1 MARLT
6 AKEASDLASLER
18 RVEIALEAAA
28 AGRPPAPEALRELLV
43 DSVARLRALDSGS
56 DERPDAVESIERA
69 LAALD
74 AWRRW
79 HPPSQ
84 PTA

>member
-6 AKEASDLASLER
+6 SKESSELASLER
-18 RVEIALEAAA
+18 QVEIALEAAA
-28 AGRPPAPEALRELLV
+28 AGSPPAPEALRELLV
-43 DSVARLRALDSGS
+43 DSVARLRALESGS

-74 AWRRW
+74 SWRRW
-79 HPPSQ
+79 RPPSR